1 MARTIEQIKTSLTEA
16 FMQNANL
23 ALKYGFEVGADF
35 NTTFSKVSLESLL
48 LYIVAVGIWTL
59 EKLFDTH
66 TQEVD
71 AYISTMKP
79 HTLRWYQE
87 KAKAFLYGLPLI
99 AGTDQFDTTGKTEED
114 IAAAQIIKFAAVT
127 ESGATLYLKVANEA
141 NGRPKKL
148 DASQKAAFEAYLH
161 EYKDA
166 GVRVDVTSEQGD
178 YLRLSLDVYYNP
190 LLLAADGQSKS
201 DGTYPVEDAIK
212 SYIEQ
217 LPFNGEYR
225 NNDLVDV
232 LQQTKGVIMVQLHS
246 AAQSV
251 DNVTYNDIEA
261 FCTPFAGYFEYDRE
275 GAKTIQSI
283 NYIPYGT
290 DEN

>member
-1 MARTIEQIKTSLTEA
+1 MRTISDIKKELTDA
-16 FMQNANL
+16 FMADAQLQA
-23 ALKYGFEVGADF
+23 AYGFAPGTAFDKQ
-35 NTTFSKVSLESLL
+35 FSRISLESLL
-48 LYIVAVGIWTL
+48 LYIVAFAQWTL

-66 TQEVD
+66 TQEVTD
-71 AYISTMKP
+71 YIATMKP

-87 KAKAFLYGLPLI
+87 KAKAFLYGFNLI
-99 AGTDQFDTTGKTEED
+99 DGTDQFDTTGKGDDE
-114 IAAAQIIKFAAVT
+114 IAKAQVVKFAAVT
-127 ESGATLYLKVANEA
+127 ESGATLYLKIAGEES
-141 NGRPKKL
+141 GRPKKL

-190 LLLAADGQSKS
+190 LLLTATGQSKS

-225 NNDLVDV
+225 NNALVDAI
-232 LQQTKGVIMVQLHS
+232 QQTTGVVMVQLHS

-251 DNVTYNDIEA
+251 DNVTYNPVAA
-261 FCTPFAGYFEYDRE
+261 FCTPFAGYFEYDRD
-275 GAKTIQSI
+275 GVKTIQTI

>member
-1 MARTIEQIKTSLTEA
+1 MRTISDIKKELTDA
-16 FMQNANL
+16 FMANDQL
-23 ALKYGFEVGADF
+23 QAAYGFAPGTAFDKQ
-35 NTTFSKVSLESLL
+35 FSRISLESIL
-48 LYIVAVGIWTL
+48 LYIVAFAQWTL

-66 TQEVD
+66 TQEVTD
-71 AYISTMKP
+71 YIATMKP

-87 KAKAFLYGLPLI
+87 KAKAFLYGFNLI
-99 AGTDQFDTTGKTEED
+99 DGTDQFDTTGKSDED
-114 IAAAQIIKFAAVT
+114 IASARVVKFAAVT
-127 ESGATLYLKVANEA
+127 ESGATLYLKIAGEES
-141 NGRPKKL
+141 GRPKKL
-148 DASQKAAFEAYLH
+148 DASQKTAFEAYLH
-161 EYKDA
+161 EFKDA

-190 LLLAADGQSKS
+190 LLLTATGQSKS

-212 SYIEQ
+212 NYIEQ

-225 NNDLVDV
+225 NNALVDAI
-232 LQQTKGVIMVQLHS
+232 QATKGVAMVQLHS

-251 DNVTYNDIEA
+251 DNVTYNPVAA
-261 FCTPFAGYFEYDRE
+261 FCTPFAGYFEYDRD
-275 GAKTIQSI
+275 GVKTIQSI

>member
-1 MARTIEQIKTSLTEA
+1 MRTISDIKKELTDA
-16 FMQNANL
+16 FMADAQLQA
-23 ALKYGFEVGADF
+23 AYGFAPGTAFDKQ
-35 NTTFSKVSLESLL
+35 FSRISLESLL
-48 LYIVAVGIWTL
+48 LYIVAFAQWTL

-66 TQEVD
+66 TQEVTD
-71 AYISTMKP
+71 YIATMKP

-87 KAKAFLYGLPLI
+87 KAKAFLYGFNLI
-99 AGTDQFDTTGKTEED
+99 DGTDQFDTTGKSDDE
-114 IAAAQIIKFAAVT
+114 IAQAQVVKFAAVT
-127 ESGATLYLKVANEA
+127 ESGATLYLKIAGEES
-141 NGRPKKL
+141 GRPKKL

-190 LLLAADGQSKS
+190 LLLTATGQSKS

-225 NNDLVDV
+225 NNALVDAI
-232 LQQTKGVIMVQLHS
+232 QQTTGVVMVQLHS

-251 DNVTYNDIEA
+251 DNVTYNPVTA
-261 FCTPFAGYFEYDRE
+261 FCTPFAGYFEYDRD
-275 GAKTIQSI
+275 GAKTIQTI

>member
-1 MARTIEQIKTSLTEA
+1 MRTISDIKKELTDA
-16 FMQNANL
+16 FMADAQLQA
-23 ALKYGFEVGADF
+23 AYGFAPGTAFDKQ
-35 NTTFSKVSLESLL
+35 FSRISLESLL
-48 LYIVAVGIWTL
+48 LYIVAFAQWTL

-66 TQEVD
+66 TQEVTD
-71 AYISTMKP
+71 YIATMKP

-87 KAKAFLYGLPLI
+87 KAKAFLYGFNLI
-99 AGTDQFDTTGKTEED
+99 DGTDQFDTTGKSDDE
-114 IAAAQIIKFAAVT
+114 IAQAQVVKFAAVT
-127 ESGATLYLKVANEA
+127 ESGATLYLKIAGEESS
-141 NGRPKKL
+141 RPKKL

-190 LLLAADGQSKS
+190 LLLTATGQSKS

-212 SYIEQ
+212 SYIEL

-225 NNDLVDV
+225 NNALVDAI
-232 LQQTKGVIMVQLHS
+232 QQTTGVVMVQLHS

-251 DNVTYNDIEA
+251 DNVTYNPVAA
-261 FCTPFAGYFEYDRE
+261 FCTPFAGYFEYDRD
-275 GAKTIQSI
+275 GAKTIQTI

>member
-1 MARTIEQIKTSLTEA
+1 MRTISDIKKELTDA
-16 FMQNANL
+16 FMADAQLQA
-23 ALKYGFEVGADF
+23 AYGFAPGTAFDKQ
-35 NTTFSKVSLESLL
+35 FSRISLESIL
-48 LYIVAVGIWTL
+48 LYIVAFAQWTL

-66 TQEVD
+66 TQEVTD
-71 AYISTMKP
+71 YIATMKP

-87 KAKAFLYGLPLI
+87 KAKAFLYGFNLI
-99 AGTDQFDTTGKTEED
+99 DGTDQFDTTGKSDDE
-114 IAAAQIIKFAAVT
+114 IAQAQVVKFAAVT
-127 ESGATLYLKVANEA
+127 ESGATLYLKIAGEES
-141 NGRPKKL
+141 GRHKKL

-190 LLLAADGQSKS
+190 LLLTATGQSKS

-225 NNDLVDV
+225 NNALVDAI
-232 LQQTKGVIMVQLHS
+232 QQTTGVVMVQLHS

-251 DNVTYNDIEA
+251 DNVTYNPVAA
-261 FCTPFAGYFEYDRE
+261 FCTPFAGYFEYDRD
-275 GAKTIQSI
+275 GAKTIQTI

>member
-1 MARTIEQIKTSLTEA
+1 MRTISDIKKELTDA
-16 FMQNANL
+16 FMADAQLQA
-23 ALKYGFEVGADF
+23 AYGFAPGTAFDKQ
-35 NTTFSKVSLESLL
+35 FSRISLESLL
-48 LYIVAVGIWTL
+48 LYIVAFAQWTL

-66 TQEVD
+66 TQEVTD
-71 AYISTMKP
+71 YIATMKP

-87 KAKAFLYGLPLI
+87 KAKAFLYGFNLI
-99 AGTDQFDTTGKTEED
+99 DGTDQFDTTGKIDDE
-114 IAAAQIIKFAAVT
+114 IAQAQVVKFAAVT
-127 ESGATLYLKVANEA
+127 ESGATLYLKIAGEES
-141 NGRPKKL
+141 GRPKKL

-190 LLLAADGQSKS
+190 LLLTATGQSKS

-225 NNDLVDV
+225 NNALVDAI
-232 LQQTKGVIMVQLHS
+232 QQTTGVVMVQLHS

-251 DNVTYNDIEA
+251 DNVTYNPVAA
-261 FCTPFAGYFEYDRE
+261 FCTPFAGYFEYDRD
-275 GAKTIQSI
+275 GTKTIQTI

>member
-1 MARTIEQIKTSLTEA
+1 
-16 FMQNANL
+16 
-23 ALKYGFEVGADF
+23 
-35 NTTFSKVSLESLL
+35 
-48 LYIVAVGIWTL
+48 
-59 EKLFDTH
+59 
-66 TQEVD
+66 
-71 AYISTMKP
+71 MKP

-87 KAKAFLYGLPLI
+87 KAKAFLYGFNLI
-99 AGTDQFDTTGKTEED
+99 DGTDQFDTTGKSDDE
-114 IAAAQIIKFAAVT
+114 IAQAQVVKFAAVT
-127 ESGATLYLKVANEA
+127 ESGATLYLKIAGEES
-141 NGRPKKL
+141 GRPKKL

-190 LLLAADGQSKS
+190 LLLTATGQSKS

-225 NNDLVDV
+225 NNALVDAI
-232 LQQTKGVIMVQLHS
+232 QQTTGVVMVQLHS

-251 DNVTYNDIEA
+251 DNVTYNPVAA
-261 FCTPFAGYFEYDRE
+261 FCTPFAGYFEYDRD
-275 GAKTIQSI
+275 GAKTIQTI

>member
-1 MARTIEQIKTSLTEA
+1 MRTISDIKKELTDA
-16 FMQNANL
+16 FMADAQLQA
-23 ALKYGFEVGADF
+23 AYGFAPGTAFDKQ
-35 NTTFSKVSLESLL
+35 FSRISLESLL
-48 LYIVAVGIWTL
+48 LYIVAFAQWTL

-66 TQEVD
+66 TQEVTD
-71 AYISTMKP
+71 YIATMKP

-87 KAKAFLYGLPLI
+87 KAKAFLYGFNLI
-99 AGTDQFDTTGKTEED
+99 DGTDQFDTTGKGDDE
-114 IAAAQIIKFAAVT
+114 IAKARVVKFAAVT
-127 ESGATLYLKVANEA
+127 ESGATLYLKIAGEES
-141 NGRPKKL
+141 GRPKKL

-190 LLLAADGQSKS
+190 LLLTATGQSKS
-201 DGTYPVEDAIK
+201 NGTYPVEDAIK

-225 NNDLVDV
+225 NNALVDAI
-232 LQQTKGVIMVQLHS
+232 QQTTGVVMVQLHS

-251 DNVTYNDIEA
+251 DNVTYNPVAA
-261 FCTPFAGYFEYDRE
+261 FCTPFAGYFEYDRD
-275 GAKTIQSI
+275 GAKTIQTI

>member
-1 MARTIEQIKTSLTEA
+1 MRTISDIKKELTEA
-16 FMQNANL
+16 FMANDQL
-23 ALKYGFEVGADF
+23 QAVYGFTPGTAFDKQ
-35 NTTFSKVSLESLL
+35 FSRISLESIL
-48 LYIVAVGIWTL
+48 LYIVAFAQWTL

-66 TQEVD
+66 TQEVTD
-71 AYISTMKP
+71 YIATMKP

-87 KAKAFLYGLPLI
+87 KAKAFLYGFTLI
-99 AGTDQFDTTGKTEED
+99 DGTDQFDTIGKGDDE
-114 IAAAQIIKFAAVT
+114 IASAQVVKFAAVT
-127 ESGATLYLKVANEA
+127 ESGATLYLKIAGEES
-141 NGRPKKL
+141 GRPKKL

-190 LLLAADGQSKS
+190 LLLTATGQSKS

-212 SYIEQ
+212 NYIEQ

-225 NNDLVDV
+225 NNALVDAI
-232 LQQTKGVIMVQLHS
+232 QQTTGVVMVQLHS

-251 DNVTYNDIEA
+251 DNVTYNPVAA
-261 FCTPFAGYFEYDRE
+261 FCTPFAGYFEYDRD
-275 GAKTIQSI
+275 GVKTIQTI

>member
-1 MARTIEQIKTSLTEA
+1 MRTISDIKKELTDA
-16 FMQNANL
+16 FMADAQLQA
-23 ALKYGFEVGADF
+23 AYGFAPGTAFDKQ
-35 NTTFSKVSLESLL
+35 FSRISLESLL
-48 LYIVAVGIWTL
+48 LYIVAFAQWTL

-66 TQEVD
+66 TQEVTD
-71 AYISTMKP
+71 YIATMKP

-87 KAKAFLYGLPLI
+87 KAKAFLYGFNLI
-99 AGTDQFDTTGKTEED
+99 DGTDQFDTTGKGDDE
-114 IAAAQIIKFAAVT
+114 IAKAQVVKFAAVT
-127 ESGATLYLKVANEA
+127 ESGATLYLKIAGEES
-141 NGRPKKL
+141 GRPKKL

-225 NNDLVDV
+225 NNALVDAI
-232 LQQTKGVIMVQLHS
+232 QATKGVAMVQLHS

-251 DNVTYNDIEA
+251 DNVTYNPVTA
-261 FCTPFAGYFEYDRE
+261 FCTPFAGYFEYDRD
-275 GAKTIQSI
+275 GVKTIQSI

>member
-1 MARTIEQIKTSLTEA
+1 MRTITEIKQELTDA
-16 FMQNANL
+16 FMANENL
-23 ALKYGFEVGADF
+23 QKAYGFAPGTAFDKH
-35 NTTFSKVSLESLL
+35 FSKVSLENVL
-48 LYIVAVGIWTL
+48 LYIVAFAQWTL

-66 TQEVD
+66 TQEVE

-148 DASQKAAFEAYLH
+148 DAGQKAAFEAYLH

>member
-1 MARTIEQIKTSLTEA
+1 MRTISDIKKELTDA
-16 FMQNANL
+16 FMANDQL
-23 ALKYGFEVGADF
+23 QAAYGFAPGTAFDKQ
-35 NTTFSKVSLESLL
+35 FSRISLESLL
-48 LYIVAVGIWTL
+48 LYIVAFAQWTL

-66 TQEVD
+66 TQEVID
-71 AYISTMKP
+71 YIATMKP

-87 KAKAFLYGLPLI
+87 KAKAFLYGFKLI
-99 AGTDQFDTTGKTEED
+99 DGTDQFDTTGKSDDE
-114 IAAAQIIKFAAVT
+114 IAQAQVVKFAAVT
-127 ESGATLYLKVANEA
+127 ESGATLYLKIAGEES
-141 NGRPKKL
+141 GRPKKL

-190 LLLAADGQSKS
+190 LLLTATGQSKS

-225 NNDLVDV
+225 NNALVDAI
-232 LQQTKGVIMVQLHS
+232 QQTTGVVMVQLHS

-251 DNVTYNDIEA
+251 DNVTYNPVAA
-261 FCTPFAGYFEYDRE
+261 FCTPFAGYFEYDRD
-275 GAKTIQSI
+275 GAKTIQTI

>member
-1 MARTIEQIKTSLTEA
+1 MRTISDIKKELTEA
-16 FMQNANL
+16 FMANAQL
-23 ALKYGFEVGADF
+23 QAAYGFAPGTAFDKQ
-35 NTTFSKVSLESLL
+35 FSRISLESLL
-48 LYIVAVGIWTL
+48 LYIVAFAQWTL

-66 TQEVD
+66 TQEVTD
-71 AYISTMKP
+71 YIATMKP

-87 KAKAFLYGLPLI
+87 KAKAFLYGFNLI
-99 AGTDQFDTTGKTEED
+99 DGTDQFDTTGKGDDE
-114 IAAAQIIKFAAVT
+114 IAQAQVVKFAAVT
-127 ESGATLYLKVANEA
+127 ESGATLYLKIAGEES
-141 NGRPKKL
+141 GRPKKL

-190 LLLAADGQSKS
+190 LLLTATGQSKS

-225 NNDLVDV
+225 NNALVDAI
-232 LQQTKGVIMVQLHS
+232 QQTTGVVMVQLHS

-251 DNVTYNDIEA
+251 DNVTYNPVAA
-261 FCTPFAGYFEYDRE
+261 FCTPFAGYFEYDRD
-275 GAKTIQSI
+275 GAKTIQTI

>member
-1 MARTIEQIKTSLTEA
+1 MARTVEQIKASLAEA
-16 FMQNANL
+16 FMTDANL

-35 NTTFSKVSLESLL
+35 NDTFSKVSLESLL
-48 LYIVAVGIWTL
+48 LYIVAFAQWTL

-66 TQEVD
+66 TQEVTD
-71 AYISTMKP
+71 YIATMKP

-87 KAKAFLYGLPLI
+87 KAKAFLYGFNLI
-99 AGTDQFDTTGKTEED
+99 DGTDQFDTTGKSDDEITQ
-114 IAAAQIIKFAAVT
+114 AQVVKFAAVT
-127 ESGATLYLKVANEA
+127 ESGATLYLKIAGEES
-141 NGRPKKL
+141 GRPKKL

-190 LLLAADGQSKS
+190 LLLTATGQSKN

-225 NNDLVDV
+225 NNALVDAI
-232 LQQTKGVIMVQLHS
+232 QQATGVVMVQLHS

-251 DNVTYNDIEA
+251 DNVTYNPVAA
-261 FCTPFAGYFEYDRE
+261 FCTPFAGYFEYDRD
-275 GAKTIQSI
+275 GVKTIQTI

>member
-1 MARTIEQIKTSLTEA
+1 MRTISDIKKELTEA
-16 FMQNANL
+16 FMANDQL
-23 ALKYGFEVGADF
+23 QEAYGFAPGTAFDKQ
-35 NTTFSKVSLESLL
+35 FSRISLESIL
-48 LYIVAVGIWTL
+48 LYIVAFAQWTL

-66 TQEVD
+66 TQEVTD
-71 AYISTMKP
+71 YIATMKP

-87 KAKAFLYGLPLI
+87 KAKAFLYGFTLI
-99 AGTDQFDTTGKTEED
+99 DGTDQFDTTGKGDDE
-114 IAAAQIIKFAAVT
+114 IASAQVVKFAAVT
-127 ESGATLYLKVANEA
+127 ESGATLYLKIAGEES
-141 NGRPKKL
+141 GRPKKL

-190 LLLAADGQSKS
+190 LLLTATGQSKS

-212 SYIEQ
+212 NYIEQ

-225 NNDLVDV
+225 NNALVDAI
-232 LQQTKGVIMVQLHS
+232 QQTIGVVMVQLHS

-251 DNVTYNDIEA
+251 DNVTYNPVAA
-261 FCTPFAGYFEYDRE
+261 FCTPFAGYFEYDRD
-275 GAKTIQSI
+275 GVKTIQTI

>member
-1 MARTIEQIKTSLTEA
+1 MRTISDIKKELTDA
-16 FMQNANL
+16 FMANDQL
-23 ALKYGFEVGADF
+23 QAVYGFTPGTAFDKQ
-35 NTTFSKVSLESLL
+35 FSRISLESIL
-48 LYIVAVGIWTL
+48 LYIVAFAQWTL

-66 TQEVD
+66 TQEVTD
-71 AYISTMKP
+71 YIATMKP

-87 KAKAFLYGLPLI
+87 KAKAFLYGFTLI
-99 AGTDQFDTTGKTEED
+99 DGTDQFDTTGKGDDE
-114 IAAAQIIKFAAVT
+114 IASAQVVKFAAVT
-127 ESGATLYLKVANEA
+127 ESGATLYLKIAGEES
-141 NGRPKKL
+141 GRPKKL

-190 LLLAADGQSKS
+190 LLLTATGQSKS

-212 SYIEQ
+212 NYIEQ

-225 NNDLVDV
+225 NNALVDAI
-232 LQQTKGVIMVQLHS
+232 QQTTGVVMVQLHS

-251 DNVTYNDIEA
+251 DNVTYNPVAA
-261 FCTPFAGYFEYDRE
+261 FCTPFAGYFEYDRD
-275 GAKTIQSI
+275 GVKTIQTI

>member
-1 MARTIEQIKTSLTEA
+1 MRTISDIKKELTEA
-16 FMQNANL
+16 FMANDQL
-23 ALKYGFEVGADF
+23 QAVYGFTPGTAFDKQ
-35 NTTFSKVSLESLL
+35 FSRISLESIL
-48 LYIVAVGIWTL
+48 LYIVAFAQWTL

-66 TQEVD
+66 TQEVTD
-71 AYISTMKP
+71 YIATMKP

-87 KAKAFLYGLPLI
+87 KAKAFLYGFTLI
-99 AGTDQFDTTGKTEED
+99 AGTDQFDTTGKGDDE
-114 IAAAQIIKFAAVT
+114 IASAQVVKFAAVT
-127 ESGATLYLKVANEA
+127 ESGATLYLKIAGEES
-141 NGRPKKL
+141 GRPKKL

-190 LLLAADGQSKS
+190 LLLTATGQSKS

-212 SYIEQ
+212 NYIEQ

-225 NNDLVDV
+225 NNALVDAI
-232 LQQTKGVIMVQLHS
+232 QQTTGVVMVQLHS

-251 DNVTYNDIEA
+251 DNVTYNPVAA
-261 FCTPFAGYFEYDRE
+261 FCTPFAGYFEYDRD
-275 GAKTIQSI
+275 GVKTIQSI

>member
-1 MARTIEQIKTSLTEA
+1 MRTISDIKKELTDA
-16 FMQNANL
+16 FMADAQLQA
-23 ALKYGFEVGADF
+23 AYGFAPGTAFDKQ
-35 NTTFSKVSLESLL
+35 FSRISLESLL
-48 LYIVAVGIWTL
+48 LYIVAFAQWTL

-66 TQEVD
+66 TQEVTD
-71 AYISTMKP
+71 YIATMKP

-87 KAKAFLYGLPLI
+87 KAKAFLYGFNLI
-99 AGTDQFDTTGKTEED
+99 DGTDQFDTTGKGDDE
-114 IAAAQIIKFAAVT
+114 IAKARVVKFAAVT
-127 ESGATLYLKVANEA
+127 ESGATLYLKIAGEES
-141 NGRPKKL
+141 GRPKKL

-190 LLLAADGQSKS
+190 LLLTATGQSKS

-225 NNDLVDV
+225 NNALVDAI
-232 LQQTKGVIMVQLHS
+232 QQTTGVVMVQLHS

-251 DNVTYNDIEA
+251 DNVTYNPVAA
-261 FCTPFAGYFEYDRE
+261 FCTPFAGYFEYDRD
-275 GAKTIQSI
+275 GAKTIQTI

>member
-1 MARTIEQIKTSLTEA
+1 MRTISDIKKELTDA
-16 FMQNANL
+16 FMADAQLQA
-23 ALKYGFEVGADF
+23 AYGFAPGTAFDKQ
-35 NTTFSKVSLESLL
+35 FSRISLESLL
-48 LYIVAVGIWTL
+48 LYIVAFAQWTL

-66 TQEVD
+66 TQEVTD
-71 AYISTMKP
+71 YIATMKP

-87 KAKAFLYGLPLI
+87 KAKAFLYGFNLI
-99 AGTDQFDTTGKTEED
+99 DGTDQFDTTGKSDDE
-114 IAAAQIIKFAAVT
+114 IAQAQVVKFAAVT
-127 ESGATLYLKVANEA
+127 ESGATLYLKIAGEES
-141 NGRPKKL
+141 GRPKKL

-190 LLLAADGQSKS
+190 LLLTATGQSKS

-212 SYIEQ
+212 NYIEQ

-225 NNDLVDV
+225 NNALVDAI
-232 LQQTKGVIMVQLHS
+232 QATKGVTMVQLHS

-251 DNVTYNDIEA
+251 DNVTYNPVAA
-261 FCTPFAGYFEYDRE
+261 FCTPFAGYFEYDRD
-275 GAKTIQSI
+275 GVKTIQSI

>member
-1 MARTIEQIKTSLTEA
+1 MRTISDIKKELTDA
-16 FMQNANL
+16 FMADAQLQA
-23 ALKYGFEVGADF
+23 AYGFAPGTAFDKQ
-35 NTTFSKVSLESLL
+35 FSRISLESLL
-48 LYIVAVGIWTL
+48 LYIVAFAQWTL

-66 TQEVD
+66 TQEVID
-71 AYISTMKP
+71 YIATMKP

-87 KAKAFLYGLPLI
+87 KAKAFLYGFKLI
-99 AGTDQFDTTGKTEED
+99 DGTDQFDTTGKSDDE
-114 IAAAQIIKFAAVT
+114 IAQAQVVKFAAVT
-127 ESGATLYLKVANEA
+127 ESGATLYLKIAGEES
-141 NGRPKKL
+141 GRPKKL

-190 LLLAADGQSKS
+190 LLLTATGQSKS

-225 NNDLVDV
+225 NNALVDAI
-232 LQQTKGVIMVQLHS
+232 QQTTGVVMVQLHS

-251 DNVTYNDIEA
+251 DNVTYNPVAA
-261 FCTPFAGYFEYDRE
+261 FCTPFAGYFEYDRD
-275 GAKTIQSI
+275 GAKTIQTI

>member
-1 MARTIEQIKTSLTEA
+1 MRTISDIKKELTDA
-16 FMQNANL
+16 FMADAQLQA
-23 ALKYGFEVGADF
+23 AYGFAPGTAFDKQ
-35 NTTFSKVSLESLL
+35 FSRISLESLL
-48 LYIVAVGIWTL
+48 LYIVAFAQWTL

-66 TQEVD
+66 TQEVTD
-71 AYISTMKP
+71 YIATMKP

-87 KAKAFLYGLPLI
+87 KAKAFLYGFNLI
-99 AGTDQFDTTGKTEED
+99 DGTDQFDTTGKSDDE
-114 IAAAQIIKFAAVT
+114 IAQAQVVKFAAVT
-127 ESGATLYLKVANEA
+127 ESGATLYLKIAGEES
-141 NGRPKKL
+141 GRPKKL

-190 LLLAADGQSKS
+190 LLLTATGQSKS
-201 DGTYPVEDAIK
+201 DGTYPVEEAIK

-225 NNDLVDV
+225 NNALVDAI
-232 LQQTKGVIMVQLHS
+232 QQTTGVVMVQLHS

-251 DNVTYNDIEA
+251 DNVTYNPVAA
-261 FCTPFAGYFEYDRE
+261 FCTPFAGYFEYDRD
-275 GAKTIQSI
+275 GAKTIQTI

>member
-1 MARTIEQIKTSLTEA
+1 MARTVEQIKASLAEA
-16 FMQNANL
+16 FMNDANL

-35 NTTFSKVSLESLL
+35 NDTFSKVSLESLL
-48 LYIVAVGIWTL
+48 LYIVAFAQWTL

-66 TQEVD
+66 TQEVTD
-71 AYISTMKP
+71 YIATMKP

-87 KAKAFLYGLPLI
+87 KAKAFLYGFNLI
-99 AGTDQFDTTGKTEED
+99 DGTDQFDTTGKSDDEITQ
-114 IAAAQIIKFAAVT
+114 AQVVKFAAVT
-127 ESGATLYLKVANEA
+127 ESGATLYLKIAGEES
-141 NGRPKKL
+141 GRPKKL
-148 DASQKAAFEAYLH
+148 DASQKAAFDAYLH

-190 LLLAADGQSKS
+190 LLLTATGQSKN

-225 NNDLVDV
+225 NNALVDAI
-232 LQQTKGVIMVQLHS
+232 QQATGVVMVQLHS

-251 DNVTYNDIEA
+251 DNVTYNPVAA
-261 FCTPFAGYFEYDRE
+261 FCTPFAGYFEYDRD
-275 GAKTIQSI
+275 GVKTIQTI

>member
-1 MARTIEQIKTSLTEA
+1 MRTITDIKTELTDA
-16 FMQNANL
+16 FMANENL
-23 ALKYGFEVGADF
+23 QKAYGFAPGTAFDKQ
-35 NTTFSKVSLESLL
+35 FSRVSLESLL
-48 LYIVAVGIWTL
+48 LSIVAFAQWTL

-66 TQEVD
+66 TQEVEE
-71 AYISTMKP
+71 YISTMKP

-87 KAKAFLYGLPLI
+87 KAKAFLFGLPLI
-99 AGTDQFDTTGKTEED
+99 AGTDQFDTTGKSEED
-114 IAAAQIIKFAAVT
+114 IAGAQVVKFAAVT
-127 ESGATLYLKVANEA
+127 ESGATLYLKIAGEE

-148 DASQKAAFEAYLH
+148 TTEQKTAFEAHLH
-161 EYKDA
+161 EFKDA

-225 NNDLVDV
+225 NNALVDAI
-232 LQQTKGVIMVQLHS
+232 QQTTGVVMVQLHS

-251 DNVTYNDIEA
+251 DNVTYNPVTA
-261 FCTPFAGYFEYDRE
+261 FCTPFAGYFEYDRD
-275 GAKTIQSI
+275 GVKTIQSI

>member
-1 MARTIEQIKTSLTEA
+1 MARTVEQIKASLAEA
-16 FMQNANL
+16 FMNDANL

-35 NTTFSKVSLESLL
+35 NDTFSKVSLESLL
-48 LYIVAVGIWTL
+48 LYIVAFAQWTL

-66 TQEVD
+66 TQEVTD
-71 AYISTMKP
+71 YIATMKP

-87 KAKAFLYGLPLI
+87 KAKAFLYGFNLI
-99 AGTDQFDTTGKTEED
+99 DGTDQFDTTGKSDED
-114 IAAAQIIKFAAVT
+114 IAGAQVVKFAAVT
-127 ESGATLYLKVANEA
+127 ESGATLYLKIAGEES
-141 NGRPKKL
+141 GRPKKL
-148 DASQKAAFEAYLH
+148 DASQKATFEAYLH

-190 LLLAADGQSKS
+190 LLLTATGQSKN

-225 NNDLVDV
+225 NNALVDAI
-232 LQQTKGVIMVQLHS
+232 QQTTGVVMVHLHS

-251 DNVTYNDIEA
+251 DNVTYNPVAA
-261 FCTPFAGYFEYDRE
+261 FCTPFAGYFEYDRD
-275 GAKTIQSI
+275 GAKTIQTI

>member
-1 MARTIEQIKTSLTEA
+1 MRTITDIKTELTDA
-16 FMQNANL
+16 FMANENL
-23 ALKYGFEVGADF
+23 QKAYGFAPGTAFDKQ
-35 NTTFSKVSLESLL
+35 FSRVSLESLL
-48 LYIVAVGIWTL
+48 LYIVAFAQWTL

-66 TQEVD
+66 TREVEE
-71 AYISTMKP
+71 YISTMKP

-87 KAKAFLYGLPLI
+87 KAKAFLFGLPLI
-99 AGTDQFDTTGKTEED
+99 AGTDQFDTTGKGDDE
-114 IAAAQIIKFAAVT
+114 IASAQVVKFAAVT
-127 ESGATLYLKVANEA
+127 ESGATLYLKIAGEES
-141 NGRPKKL
+141 GRPKKL
-148 DASQKAAFEAYLH
+148 DAIQKAAFEAYLH

-190 LLLAADGQSKS
+190 LLLTATGQSKS

-212 SYIEQ
+212 NYIEQ

-225 NNDLVDV
+225 NNALVDAI
-232 LQQTKGVIMVQLHS
+232 QQTTGVVMVQLHS

-251 DNVTYNDIEA
+251 DNVTYNPVAA
-261 FCTPFAGYFEYDRE
+261 FCTPFAGYFEYDRD
-275 GAKTIQSI
+275 GVKTIQTI

>member
-1 MARTIEQIKTSLTEA
+1 MRTISDIKKELTDA
-16 FMQNANL
+16 FMADAQLQA
-23 ALKYGFEVGADF
+23 AYGFAPGTAFDKQ
-35 NTTFSKVSLESLL
+35 FSRISLESLL
-48 LYIVAVGIWTL
+48 LYIVAFAQWTL

-66 TQEVD
+66 TQEVTD
-71 AYISTMKP
+71 YIATMKP

-87 KAKAFLYGLPLI
+87 KAKAFLYGFNLI
-99 AGTDQFDTTGKTEED
+99 DGTDQFDTTGKSDDE
-114 IAAAQIIKFAAVT
+114 IAQAQVVKFAAVT
-127 ESGATLYLKVANEA
+127 ESGATLYLKISGEES
-141 NGRPKKL
+141 GRPKKL

-178 YLRLSLDVYYNP
+178 YLRISLDVYYNP
-190 LLLAADGQSKS
+190 LLLTATGQSKS

-225 NNDLVDV
+225 NNALVDAI
-232 LQQTKGVIMVQLHS
+232 QQTTGVVMVQLHS

-251 DNVTYNDIEA
+251 DNVTYNPVTA
-261 FCTPFAGYFEYDRE
+261 FCTPFAGYFEYDRD
-275 GAKTIQSI
+275 GVKTIQSI

>member
-1 MARTIEQIKTSLTEA
+1 MRTISDIKKELTDA
-16 FMQNANL
+16 FMADAQLQA
-23 ALKYGFEVGADF
+23 AYGFAPGTAFDKQ
-35 NTTFSKVSLESLL
+35 FSRISLESLL
-48 LYIVAVGIWTL
+48 LYIVAFAQWTL

-66 TQEVD
+66 TQEVTD
-71 AYISTMKP
+71 YIATMKP

-87 KAKAFLYGLPLI
+87 KAKAFLYGFNLI
-99 AGTDQFDTTGKTEED
+99 DGTDQFDTTGKSDDE
-114 IAAAQIIKFAAVT
+114 IAQAQVVKFAAVT
-127 ESGATLYLKVANEA
+127 ESGATLYLKIAGEES
-141 NGRPKKL
+141 GRPKKL

-190 LLLAADGQSKS
+190 LLLTATGQSKS

-225 NNDLVDV
+225 NNALVDAI
-232 LQQTKGVIMVQLHS
+232 QQTTGVVMVQLHS

-251 DNVTYNDIEA
+251 DNVTYNPVAA
-261 FCTPFAGYFEYDRE
+261 FCTPLAGYFEYDRD
-275 GAKTIQSI
+275 GVKTIQTI

>member
-1 MARTIEQIKTSLTEA
+1 MRTISDIKKELTDA
-16 FMQNANL
+16 FMADAQLQA
-23 ALKYGFEVGADF
+23 AYGFAPGTAFDKQ
-35 NTTFSKVSLESLL
+35 FSRISLESLL
-48 LYIVAVGIWTL
+48 LYIVAFAQWTL

-66 TQEVD
+66 TQEVTD
-71 AYISTMKP
+71 YIATMKP

-87 KAKAFLYGLPLI
+87 KAKAFLYGFNLI
-99 AGTDQFDTTGKTEED
+99 DGTDQFDTTGKSDDE
-114 IAAAQIIKFAAVT
+114 IAQAQVVKFAAVT
-127 ESGATLYLKVANEA
+127 ESGATLYLKIAGEES
-141 NGRPKKL
+141 GRPKKL

-190 LLLAADGQSKS
+190 LLLTATGQSKS

-212 SYIEQ
+212 SCIEQ

-225 NNDLVDV
+225 NNALVDAI
-232 LQQTKGVIMVQLHS
+232 QQTTGVVMVQLHS

-251 DNVTYNDIEA
+251 DNVTYNPVAA
-261 FCTPFAGYFEYDRE
+261 FCTPFAGYFEYDRD
-275 GAKTIQSI
+275 GAKTIQTI

>member
-1 MARTIEQIKTSLTEA
+1 MRTISDIKKELTDA
-16 FMQNANL
+16 FMADAQLQA
-23 ALKYGFEVGADF
+23 AYGFAPGTAFDKQ
-35 NTTFSKVSLESLL
+35 FSRISLESLL
-48 LYIVAVGIWTL
+48 LYIVAFAQWTL

-66 TQEVD
+66 TQEVTD
-71 AYISTMKP
+71 YIATMKP

-87 KAKAFLYGLPLI
+87 KAKAFLYGFNLI
-99 AGTDQFDTTGKTEED
+99 DGTDQFDTTGKGDDE
-114 IAAAQIIKFAAVT
+114 IAKAQVVKFAAVT
-127 ESGATLYLKVANEA
+127 ESGATLYLKIAGEES
-141 NGRPKKL
+141 GRPKKL

-190 LLLAADGQSKS
+190 LLLTATGQSKS

-225 NNDLVDV
+225 NNALVDAI
-232 LQQTKGVIMVQLHS
+232 QQTTGVVMVQLHS

-251 DNVTYNDIEA
+251 DNVTYNPVAA
-261 FCTPFAGYFEYDRE
+261 FCTPFAGYFEYDRD
-275 GAKTIQSI
+275 GAKTIQTI

>member
-1 MARTIEQIKTSLTEA
+1 MRTISDIKKELTDA
-16 FMQNANL
+16 FMADAQLQA
-23 ALKYGFEVGADF
+23 AYGFAPGTAFDKQ
-35 NTTFSKVSLESLL
+35 FSRISLESLL
-48 LYIVAVGIWTL
+48 LYIVAFAQWTL

-66 TQEVD
+66 TQEVTD
-71 AYISTMKP
+71 YIATMKP

-87 KAKAFLYGLPLI
+87 KAKAFLYGFNLI
-99 AGTDQFDTTGKTEED
+99 DGTDQFDTTGKSDDE
-114 IAAAQIIKFAAVT
+114 IAQAQVVKFAAVT
-127 ESGATLYLKVANEA
+127 ESGATLYLKIAGEES
-141 NGRPKKL
+141 GRPKKL

-190 LLLAADGQSKS
+190 LLLTATGQSKS

-225 NNDLVDV
+225 NNALVDAI
-232 LQQTKGVIMVQLHS
+232 QQTTGVVMVQLHS

-251 DNVTYNDIEA
+251 DNVTYNPVAA
-261 FCTPFAGYFEYDRE
+261 FCTPFAGYFEYDRD
-275 GAKTIQSI
+275 GAKTIQTI

>member
-1 MARTIEQIKTSLTEA
+1 MRTITDIKKELTDA
-16 FMQNANL
+16 FMANENL
-23 ALKYGFEVGADF
+23 QKAYGFAPGTAFDKQ
-35 NTTFSKVSLESLL
+35 FSRVSLESLL
-48 LYIVAVGIWTL
+48 LYIVAFAQWTL

-66 TQEVD
+66 TQEVEE
-71 AYISTMKP
+71 YISTMKP

-87 KAKAFLYGLPLI
+87 KAKAFLYGFNLI
-99 AGTDQFDTTGKTEED
+99 DGTDQFDTTGKGDDE
-114 IAAAQIIKFAAVT
+114 IAKAQVVKFAAVT
-127 ESGATLYLKVANEA
+127 ESGATLYLKIAGEES
-141 NGRPKKL
+141 GRPKKL
-148 DASQKAAFEAYLH
+148 DASQKTAFEAYLH
-161 EYKDA
+161 EFKDA

-225 NNDLVDV
+225 NNALVDAI
-232 LQQTKGVIMVQLHS
+232 QATKGVAMVQLHS

-251 DNVTYNDIEA
+251 DNVTYNPVTA
-261 FCTPFAGYFEYDRE
+261 FCTPFAGYFEYDRD
-275 GAKTIQSI
+275 GVKTIQSI